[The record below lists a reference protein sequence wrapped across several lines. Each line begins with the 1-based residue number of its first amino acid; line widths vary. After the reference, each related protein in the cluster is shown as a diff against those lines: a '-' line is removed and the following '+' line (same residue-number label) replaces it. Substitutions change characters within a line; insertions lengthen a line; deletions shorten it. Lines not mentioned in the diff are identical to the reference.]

1 LEAIILRGSTKG
13 AGICVLFV
21 VIGAVLGGILGELM
35 KEIAALN
42 GIVPYLVQ
50 TYTIIDLTPVHINL
64 YVIQL
69 SFGFVFAP
77 NLMSI
82 FGVLL
87 AIFLFKKY

>member
-1 LEAIILRGSTKG
+1 MRGSTKS

-21 VIGAVLGGILGELM
+21 VIGAVLGGILGELI
-35 KEIAALN
+35 KEITVLN

-50 TYTIIDLTPVHINL
+50 TYPIIDLNPVHINL

-77 NLMSI
+77 NLMSVL
-82 FGVLL
+82 GVLL
-87 AIFLFKKY
+87 AVFLFRKY

>member
-1 LEAIILRGSTKG
+1 MILRGSTKSV
-13 AGICVLFV
+13 GICVLFV

-35 KEIAALN
+35 KEITALN

-50 TYTIIDLTPVHINL
+50 TYSILDLSPVHINL

-69 SFGFVFAP
+69 SFGLVFAP

-87 AIFLFKKY
+87 AVFLFRKY

>member
-1 LEAIILRGSTKG
+1 MRGSTKS

-21 VIGAVLGGILGELM
+21 LIGAVLGGILGELM
-35 KEIAALN
+35 KEITALN

-50 TYTIIDLTPVHINL
+50 TYTILNLSPVHINL

-87 AIFLFKKY
+87 AVFLFRKY